1 MPLETKL
8 TKLLNI
14 RVPVVQG
21 GMQWVGVPKLAAAVS
36 NAGGLGILTA
46 LTQPSPEAL
55 RHVIRETR
63 KMTTYPFG
71 VNITLLPSINPPDY
85 EGYARAAVEE
95 GVKVFETA
103 GNNPGPLIKFFKSH
117 GCIVIHKCTT
127 IRHAKSAE
135 RLGVDCLSI
144 DGFECAGH
152 PGEEDIGG
160 IVLLARAA
168 QELKVPYIAS
178 GGFADGRGLASALAL
193 GACGV
198 NMGTRF
204 MCTVESPIHQNIK
217 DKIIASTER
226 DTVHIFRTLHN
237 TARVFK
243 NAISE
248 QVVAL
253 ERRPG
258 GAKFEDVRDLVSG
271 QRGRLVYVNGDPDYG
286 IWTAG
291 IVMGLIKDC
300 PTCED
305 LLRKI
310 EKEAEE
316 VIGELQT
323 FRVTAKAKL

>member
-1 MPLETKL
+1 MT
-8 TKLLNI
+8 
-14 RVPVVQG
+14 
-21 GMQWVGVPKLAAAVS
+21 VS
-36 NAGGLGILTA
+36 HDKPPFSGILTA

-55 RHVIRETR
+55 RQAIRDTR
-63 KMTTYPFG
+63 KLTKYPFG

-103 GNNPGPLIKFFKSH
+103 GNNPGPLIKFFKSE

-168 QELKVPYIAS
+168 QELKIPYIAS

-217 DKIIASTER
+217 DKIVASTER

-237 TARVFK
+237 TARVYK
-243 NAISE
+243 NAVAQ

-271 QRGRLVYVNGDPDYG
+271 QRGRLVYEKGDPDYG

-300 PTCED
+300 PTCEE
-305 LLRKI
+305 LLARI
-310 EKEAEE
+310 EREAEE
-316 VIGELQT
+316 VIGELQAL
-323 FRVTAKAKL
+323 RVPAAKERAAKL